1 MRPKIYVDGQ
11 EGTTG
16 LRIRDWLSW
25 RGDLDLIVLP
35 HAQRKDPEARY
46 EAMAA
51 ADVVILCLPDE
62 AAREAAQWAAKAG
75 TRLIDASTAHR
86 VHPDWV
92 YGLPELSPEQEAAIR
107 GATRVANPGCYAS
120 AFILLVRPL
129 IDAGLVEPE
138 APLVCHALSGYSGG
152 GRALIERWEDPEAGL
167 AQLPYEAPY
176 ALQRVHKH
184 IPEMMRYTGL
194 VTEPYFEPAVGPFR
208 CGMRVQIP
216 LHARHLRGTPRQ
228 VWDTLAERYDGQA
241 FVRLHRYSENG
252 ELAEDA
258 LSPLACNDTNR
269 MELHAIPHPS
279 GHVLLV
285 AVLDNLGK
293 GAAGSAIQ
301 NLNLML
307 GLPAHTG
314 LPA

>member
-1 MRPKIYVDGQ
+1 MRAKVYVDGQ

-25 RGDLDLIVLP
+25 RGDLEVILLP
-35 HAQRKDPEARY
+35 HARRKDAEARY

-62 AAREAAQWAAKAG
+62 AAREAAHWATKAG

-86 VHPDWV
+86 THPEWV
-92 YGLPELSPEQEAAIR
+92 YGLPELGAEQEAAIR
-107 GATRVANPGCYAS
+107 GAQRVANPGCYATG
-120 AFILLVRPL
+120 FILLLRPL
-129 IDAGLVEPE
+129 IDVGLLDRT
-138 APLVCHALSGYSGG
+138 APVVCHALSGYSGG
-152 GRALIERWEDPEAGL
+152 GRALIERWEDPQRGL
-167 AQLPYEAPY
+167 SQLPYEAPY
-176 ALQRVHKH
+176 ALQRRHKH
-184 IPEMMRYTGL
+184 IPEMMRYSGL
-194 VTEPYFEPAVGPFR
+194 QTEPYFEPAVGPFR

-216 LHARHLRGTPRQ
+216 VHAQWLRGSPYDAWR
-228 VWDTLAERYDGQA
+228 VLAERYEGQP
-241 FVRLHRYSENG
+241 FVHIAPYSENG
-252 ELAEDA
+252 DLDEQS

-269 MELHAIPHPS
+269 VRLHAIPHPS

-285 AVLDNLGK
+285 AILDNLGK

-307 GLPAHTG
+307 GMPADTG
-314 LPA
+314 LPG

>member
-25 RGDLDLIVLP
+25 RGDLELIVLP
-35 HAQRKDPEARY
+35 HARRKDPEARY

-62 AAREAAQWAAKAG
+62 AAREAAHWATKAG

-86 VHPDWV
+86 VHPEWV
-92 YGLPELSPEQEAAIR
+92 YGLAEIGPEQEAAIR
-107 GATRVANPGCYAS
+107 GAERVANPGCYAT
-120 AFILLVRPL
+120 AFILLLRPL
-129 IDAGLVEPE
+129 IDRGLVDPK
-138 APLVCHALSGYSGG
+138 APIVCHALSGYSGG
-152 GRALIERWEDPEAGL
+152 GRALIERWEDPQKGL
-167 AQLPYEAPY
+167 SALPYEAPY

-184 IPEMMRYTGL
+184 VPEMTRYTGL
-194 VTEPYFEPAVGPFR
+194 ATEPYFEPAVGPFR

-216 LHARHLRGTPRQ
+216 LHAHFLQGSPRD
-228 VWDTLAERYDGQA
+228 VWETLAERYEGQP
-241 FVRLHRYSENG
+241 FVRLQPYTENG
-252 ELAEDA
+252 DLDEES

-269 MELHAIPHPS
+269 IDLHAIPHPS

-285 AVLDNLGK
+285 AILDNLGK
-293 GAAGSAIQ
+293 GAAGNAIQ

-314 LPA
+314 LPS